1 MFPKTD
7 TLFRL
12 CSPSY
17 SHSFKHLCTSLE
29 VLANLHRIL
38 EHREDL
44 YSTLYYCTA
53 GCTTPQD
60 ILPTQNL
67 CFRCATSPIP
77 SYITRAKVHSKTSY
91 YMTLHTGVHTSRAVV
106 TLDSTIDTHKD
117 SLQYFEHSLAIRDVQ
132 EQWSRISYQYCSMF
146 TTLRTSHVLEKLHIT
161 IYNYQYDL
169 TTLHEFPWT
178 FYYFIKGLQPW
189 RRKDSNSEKGQ
200 SRSEIEPQLPKMGS
214 RWLSR
219 VDSHF
224 SHKAPRHPEDSELS
238 FRLRV
243 SDSPTLS
250 RAQCEGSLS
259 GFNATIMT
267 SH

>member
-1 MFPKTD
+1 MLALAIPQSSSAIKQRGSLESHLFGKITSLAIVTLPQAILVICLLDLSLSMFPKTD

-132 EQWSRISYQYCSMF
+132 EQWSRISY
-146 TTLRTSHVLEKLHIT
+146 
-161 IYNYQYDL
+161 
-169 TTLHEFPWT
+169 
-178 FYYFIKGLQPW
+178 
-189 RRKDSNSEKGQ
+189 
-200 SRSEIEPQLPKMGS
+200 
-214 RWLSR
+214 
-219 VDSHF
+219 
-224 SHKAPRHPEDSELS
+224 
-238 FRLRV
+238 
-243 SDSPTLS
+243 
-250 RAQCEGSLS
+250 
-259 GFNATIMT
+259 
-267 SH
+267 